1 MTVKELYEIACINGY
16 ENADIGLT
24 TKDFQDTDIKKQ
36 DLKFGITYADTQGL
50 EIKNKCLRICINNE

>member
-50 EIKNKCLRICINNE
+50 KIKNKCLRICVKRG